1 MYLKIYMLY
10 KKKCS
15 ELNILSVKEH
25 MYRYIF
31 NRCFNLHFKALRKNT
46 CKRYEYKIIL
56 NTKEYKIKLNIKK
69 NSDRE
74 IIKKL
79 EDEYY
84 IYKK

>member
-46 CKRYEYKIIL
+46 CKRYD
-56 NTKEYKIKLNIKK
+56 EYKIKLNIKK